1 MKAKL
6 ITLFLAISIASYS
19 QEIMSIEQVFDFN
32 VGDIFQYKSSL
43 QNQPPNAL
51 TNEVIDK
58 YYSENGDT
66 LFYVMHCSYY
76 TSDYEFNPE
85 PHLVYNFGEGTVIK
99 EYTNLDSPILDYF
112 PHLRYDT
119 LVAIYVDD
127 FNYDTIVENSILL
140 CDRFSNGFDCSFAA
154 SAVEPNY
161 YNYRFGEG
169 LGIIRENICY
179 ETGEPWLCPNIAKSL
194 TFYSKGDEICG
205 TMDSLTFNPQFTEKI
220 DFEIFLD
227 PVADYLFIRFDETNP
242 VLIELF
248 DLNGRKITQEIMESK
263 SFQLDLTWLKSGMYV
278 VRITSE
284 NKVVTKKIVKE

>member
-19 QEIMSIEQVFDFN
+19 QEIMSVEQVFDFN

-51 TNEVIDK
+51 TKEVIEK
-58 YYSENGDT
+58 YYSSNGDT
-66 LFYVMHCSYY
+66 LFYVMHRTYY
-76 TSDYEFNPE
+76 QEDIEFDPE
-85 PHLVYNFGEGTVIK
+85 PHWVYNFGEDTTT
-99 EYTNLDSPILDYF
+99 EQYTNLDSPILDYF
-112 PHLRYDT
+112 PYLRYDT

-127 FNYDTIVENSILL
+127 FNYDTIVENSELL

-169 LGIIRENICY
+169 LGIIRETACN
-179 ETGEPWLCPNIAKSL
+179 ETGEPWMCPNIAKSL
-194 TFYSKGDEICG
+194 IFYSKGDEICG
-205 TMDSLTFNPQFTEKI
+205 TMDSLTFNPQITEKI
-220 DFEIFLD
+220 DFDIFPD

-242 VLIELF
+242 ALIELF
-248 DLNGRKITQEIMESK
+248 DLNGRKITQEIMKSK
-263 SFQLDLTWLKSGMYV
+263 SFQLDLTWLKSGMYIV
-278 VRITSE
+278 KITSK

>member
-6 ITLFLAISIASYS
+6 IILFLALSIASYT
-19 QEIMSIEQVFDFN
+19 QEILSVEQVFDFN

-85 PHLVYNFGEGTVIK
+85 PHLVYNFGEDTTT
-99 EYTNLDSPILDYF
+99 EQYTNLDSPILDYF
-112 PHLRYDT
+112 PYLRYDT

-127 FNYDTIVENSILL
+127 FNYDTIVENSELL

-154 SAVEPNY
+154 SAVEPAY
-161 YNYRFGEG
+161 FYYRFGEG
-169 LGIIRENICY
+169 LGIIRETVCN
-179 ETGEPWLCPNIAKSL
+179 ETGGPWLCPNIAKNL

-205 TMDSLTFNPQFTEKI
+205 TMDSLTFNPQITEKI
-220 DFEIFLD
+220 DFDIFPD

-242 VLIELF
+242 ALIELF
-248 DLNGRKITQEIMESK
+248 DLNGRKITSEMMESK